1 MAWKGVITN
10 SGSELLA
17 QWTAGKT
24 LTITRAAAGTGRVSE
39 AAMLAQTA
47 LVSEKQTVSILSNK
61 TTAQGQ
67 KLQLQVTPLATGY
80 PLNQLGIWAKLDSGA
95 ARLIALFQT
104 DTDAG
109 VEIPSKT
116 DVPDYVYTFY
126 GLLEFTGSG
135 GTLQVTIDA
144 SALVTAESMAAAI
157 KAHNEDENAHEGIRQ
172 AITDKQDKIT
182 ASGILKGDG
191 KGGVTAQ
198 TFDTV
203 PTENSDKLLT
213 SGAVAAALAKKA
225 GLGTDGKVPV
235 RQLPVNTP
243 GGVAGLGADG
253 KMDTDQLPIN
263 VPNGIPTLGADGKL
277 SADSLP
283 QIGMTAQIVV
293 TAPTGSTVTAT
304 LGTKVYTATE
314 SGGKWTF
321 DVEDYGTY
329 TIKATKNGQTATD
342 TVTVSVVQQ
351 YTATLSYFTATIHV
365 SIDSGSNV
373 TCTKGSKTQSK
384 TASATGTVDFTVTES
399 GTYTITATKNGETAE
414 DTATITADGQT
425 VNVKLAY
432 RHIYG
437 VVWDGTS
444 TTVWSRTDEA
454 ASFVNPTPYRAGATS
469 YGSPFD
475 NLYPWSGM
483 VRVTDAV
490 AGELVAIPKFWYKW
504 TKSGNSLKLQ
514 IADKETD
521 GFHVSPAHA
530 DRGDGKGERDIVYIG
545 RYHCNT
551 NNYKSQS
558 GVKPKANITR
568 STARTSIHNLG
579 SNIWQTDIQMRMTI
593 WMLYLVEFADWNSQ
607 KTIGKGCGS
616 NSATENMGYTDSMP
630 YHTGTTLASRDSYGL
645 GTQYRYI
652 EGLWDNVYDWG
663 DGCYYNSNGLNII
676 NTPSSFSDNSGGTAV
691 GVPSGGWPSAFTV
704 ATVAGLE
711 WVIYPT
717 ASGGSE
723 TTYSADGWNFSAS
736 GPCLY
741 FGGGCSQSGSRGLFC
756 VSCTGASNSGAD
768 IGCRLQKLP

>member
-1 MAWKGVITN
+1 MAWKGIITN

-182 ASGILKGDG
+182 ASGILRGDG

-198 TFDTV
+198 KFDTV

-235 RQLPVNTP
+235 SQLPVNTP

-283 QIGMTAQIVV
+283 QVGMTAQIVV

-365 SIDSGSNV
+365 SIDSGSTV

-399 GTYTITATKNGETAE
+399 GTYTITATKSGETAE

-579 SNIWQTDIQMRMTI
+579 SNIWQSDIRMRMTI

-607 KTIGKGCGS
+607 KTIGKGCGN

-676 NTPSSFSDNSGGTAV
+676 NTPSSFSDNSGGIAV
-691 GVPSGGWPSAFTV
+691 GVPSSGWPSAFTV

-723 TTYSADGWNFSAS
+723 TTYSADYWNF
-736 GPCLY
+736 
-741 FGGGCSQSGSRGLFC
+741 
-756 VSCTGASNSGAD
+756 GASNPCLLFGGYYYQDGDYGLFYVSYTSASD
-768 IGCRLQKLP
+768 SLAVIGCRLQKLP